1 MVSNYNEINY
11 LNCVII
17 IALNISLVTNLGDL
31 TWEDGSAIDLTNWE
45 DNQTIVI
52 NQFPINDDSS
62 EKCVFMKN
70 FDLKWRSTRCTGNT
84 LRNFFVCQT
93 KKVLNTSVLLLNT
106 YVSMQSV

>member
-1 MVSNYNEINY
+1 MVSNYTEINY

-17 IALNISLVTNLGDL
+17 IAFNISLVTNLGDL
-31 TWEDGSAIDLTNWE
+31 EWKDGSAIDFTNWE

-70 FDLKWRSTRCTGNT
+70 FDLKWRSTRCTGNI

-93 KKVLNTSVLLLNT
+93 KKVLNT